1 MSLKNLHQN
10 ISLFSFSYWEIVVE
24 PLGTEKNLKTT
35 ARYRYFYNTLW
46 ICIKSSKYPY
56 LPNLIIFSLMVI
68 LMVGVLL
75 IAGLLCIHIGTG
87 GLRRLSNMMFR
98 FVFRTVVEFYNEK
111 LSILQRLFCILI
123 SICFFCCINQWL
135 KTKYKLLN
143 FFVCFFSLCRNVQ
156 KRRCSLASSF
166 FKLLQ
171 ISNKGFGHLVFS
183 FGSPN
188 DVTK

>member
-10 ISLFSFSYWEIVVE
+10 ISLFSFSDWEIVVE

-46 ICIKSSKYPY
+46 IWIKSSKYPY

-143 FFVCFFSLCRNVQ
+143 FFVCFFFPVSQCAKKKMQPSL
-156 KRRCSLASSF
+156 F
-166 FKLLQ
+166 FFQ
-171 ISNKGFGHLVFS
+171 IAPNQQQRFWS
-183 FGSPN
+183 FG
-188 DVTK
+188 V